1 MKDTYLDNQLLKID
15 SPYNLSN
22 KTSVNKIHYK
32 SKSIL
37 TVIDRDDIVT
47 YMILMIECLI
57 LVK

>member
-22 KTSVNKIHYK
+22 KTLVNKIHYK
-32 SKSIL
+32 FKSIL

-57 LVK
+57 LAK